1 MAYTFVFALRK
12 TKSRKMNAEE
22 MQRKIVDYE
31 QRINEYERR
40 RVCYERTIGRLEDD
54 IFNRDDEIRR
64 AKFTLVEVLIFIFI

>member
-1 MAYTFVFALRK
+1 
-12 TKSRKMNAEE
+12 MNIAEE

-40 RVCYERTIGRLEDD
+40 MVRYERMIGRLEDD

-64 AKFTLVEVLIFIFI
+64 AKFTVVEVRIYISLYERKEQ